1 MKINKFS
8 IMSFGSILGT
18 GGFVIASKSFFPF
31 LVAPLALILIF
42 FFSLFSALFLIKII
56 RYTKIVKA
64 ELKHPLLGNFYA
76 LQPISAVILAILCWN
91 LLPGSINL
99 GLLVYG
105 ASLIFVLAIYLS
117 YHFFANMNVK
127 PDQLHGGWFITPV
140 ATILV
145 TNAVLMYPI
154 SAITMVVGLV
164 FFGIGFMLFMLT
176 LSTLFL
182 RLVNHTLPPV
192 ELAPKNYILLAPI
205 GILIVDFLKISA
217 YAGTIF
223 HVNLAPFGALLGIT
237 FWGFGIWAIGVN
249 LLLLNKY
256 LRSRFKFHIGWWSY
270 VFPTAA
276 FTLGT
281 MALSSLFSPFKV
293 VSIILYM
300 FLFAVFVI
308 VLVESIIQ
316 MLKSKKGSFTVRMR

>member
-1 MKINKFS
+1 
-8 IMSFGSILGT
+8 MSFGSILGT
-18 GGFVIASKSFFPF
+18 GGFAIASKSFFPF
-31 LVAPLALILIF
+31 LVAPLAWVLIF
-42 FFSLFSALFLIKII
+42 FFSLFSTLFLIKII
-56 RYTKIVKA
+56 RYPKIVKA

-76 LQPISAVILAILCWN
+76 LQPISAVILAILCLN
-91 LLPGSINL
+91 LLPGVINL
-99 GLLVYG
+99 SLLVYG

-140 ATILV
+140 ATILI
-145 TNAVLMYPI
+145 TNALLLYPV
-154 SAITMVVGLV
+154 SAITMTVGLV
-164 FFGIGFMLFMLT
+164 FFGIGFMLFMLI
-176 LSTLFL
+176 LSTLFF

-192 ELAPKNYILLAPI
+192 KLAPTNYIILAPI
-205 GILIVDFLKISA
+205 GILIVDFVKISA

-223 HVNLAPFGALLGIT
+223 HVNLTPFGALLGIA

-256 LRSRFKFHIGWWSY
+256 LKSGFKFHVGWWSY

-281 MALSSLFSPFKV
+281 MALSNILSLFKV
-293 VSIILYM
+293 ISTILYL
-300 FLFAVFVI
+300 FLFAVFAI
-308 VLVESIIQ
+308 VLVGSLIQ
-316 MLKSKKGSFTVRMR
+316 MFKSKKGQLYRKDAIIVDD